1 MRIFAALLLL
11 GLASEGWAESGI
23 SGMLAC
29 NPNDK
34 DKKPVLYAFDGE
46 YLIRDNELA
55 YPFQFLASLPNKNE
69 IYFAYTHGQFHIDER
84 NRRIKEAKKYH
95 SRLQAF
101 SSIDSISNVCNP
113 EDAMFAPTVQ
123 ALASHLNG
131 TYQLDGGIKISDRN
145 LTLSCEDIV
154 TLETEKLLDLV
165 PFLPVPIER
174 LTHVKLTLNLSS
186 MVVIEERYEPT
197 QDKAIS
203 SRSENKRFV
212 GEEYQCQSLGI
223 TAPEIDTSQ
232 SLTPIG
238 RDL

>member
-1 MRIFAALLLL
+1 
-11 GLASEGWAESGI
+11 
-23 SGMLAC
+23 
-29 NPNDK
+29 
-34 DKKPVLYAFDGE
+34 
-46 YLIRDNELA
+46 
-55 YPFQFLASLPNKNE
+55 
-69 IYFAYTHGQFHIDER
+69 
-84 NRRIKEAKKYH
+84 
-95 SRLQAF
+95 
-101 SSIDSISNVCNP
+101 
-113 EDAMFAPTVQ
+113 MFATTVQ
-123 ALASHLNG
+123 ALASYLNG